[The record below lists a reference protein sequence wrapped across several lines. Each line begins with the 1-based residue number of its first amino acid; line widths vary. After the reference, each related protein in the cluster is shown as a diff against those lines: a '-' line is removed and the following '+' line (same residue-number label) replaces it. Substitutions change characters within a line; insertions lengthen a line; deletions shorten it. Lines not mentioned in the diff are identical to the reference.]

1 MVMIGLSAC
10 GKGSP
15 ARIPIAVP
23 SDRPPSFVESSS
35 SVSKRV
41 EVLLGQMSLDEKI
54 GQMTQ
59 VEKNSIQWGDIKK
72 YFIGSIL
79 SGGGGSPA
87 INTAEA
93 WAEMTR
99 GFQKEALA
107 TRLGIPIIYGV
118 DAVHGHGNLHGA
130 TIFPQ
135 EIGLGASRDP
145 DLVRQIGQAVA
156 EELLATGVQWNFSP
170 VVAVPQDIRWGRTY
184 ESFGEDPGLVSELG
198 IAYIQGMQTLPTNYD
213 PVLDQDLFLLATP
226 KHYLGD
232 GGTTFGSSTQVIE
245 KQYLLDQGDMR
256 FNETEIRA
264 MFLPPYQAA
273 VVEAGAMSVMVSFSS
288 WNGTKMHAQRYW
300 ITDVLKGELGFKG
313 FVISDWGGMD
323 QIDSDYY
330 TSIVAGINAGI
341 DMNMVPYDY
350 IRFIDTM
357 KIAFQNG
364 DISGVR
370 IDDAVRR
377 ILTVKIKLG
386 LFDHPYA
393 EPTLIATIGSDTH
406 RTLARQAVRESLVL
420 LKNNTATLPLAKDSG
435 LIYVAGQGA
444 NDMGLQC
451 GGWTIDWQGKSG
463 DIQPG
468 TTILQGIRSTVSN
481 NTKVEYNLSGEF
493 DEIAEVGIVVV
504 GEHPYAEGIGDTRDL
519 NLTQSDVQTITNMR
533 NHSRRLVVILLSGR
547 PLIITGQFQTPDA
560 WVAAWLPGTEGA
572 GVADVL
578 FGDFPFT
585 GKLPYTWPR
594 SNDQLPINKE
604 NSASLT
610 GCAAPLFPYGYGLG
624 EGSSTPFEWLD
635 CP

>member
-1 MVMIGLSAC
+1 
-10 GKGSP
+10 
-15 ARIPIAVP
+15 
-23 SDRPPSFVESSS
+23 
-35 SVSKRV
+35 
-41 EVLLGQMSLDEKI
+41 
-54 GQMTQ
+54 
-59 VEKNSIQWGDIKK
+59 
-72 YFIGSIL
+72 
-79 SGGGGSPA
+79 
-87 INTAEA
+87 
-93 WAEMTR
+93 
-99 GFQKEALA
+99 
-107 TRLGIPIIYGV
+107 
-118 DAVHGHGNLHGA
+118 
-130 TIFPQ
+130 
-135 EIGLGASRDP
+135 
-145 DLVRQIGQAVA
+145 
-156 EELLATGVQWNFSP
+156 
-170 VVAVPQDIRWGRTY
+170 
-184 ESFGEDPGLVSELG
+184 VSELG

-393 EPTLIATIGSDTH
+393 EPTLIGTIGSDTH

-444 NDMGLQC
+444 MIWVC
-451 GGWTIDWQGKSG
+451 S
-463 DIQPG
+463 
-468 TTILQGIRSTVSN
+468 
-481 NTKVEYNLSGEF
+481 
-493 DEIAEVGIVVV
+493 AEVG
-504 GEHPYAEGIGDTRDL
+504 PLIGRG
-519 NLTQSDVQTITNMR
+519 NLETSSQERPSSREFVRRSQIT
-533 NHSRRLVVILLSGR
+533 RRLNTTSAVSLMKSLKLVS
-547 PLIITGQFQTPDA
+547 
-560 WVAAWLPGTEGA
+560 WWLASTLMLKALEIQGT
-572 GVADVL
+572 
-578 FGDFPFT
+578 
-585 GKLPYTWPR
+585 
-594 SNDQLPINKE
+594 
-604 NSASLT
+604 
-610 GCAAPLFPYGYGLG
+610 
-624 EGSSTPFEWLD
+624 
-635 CP
+635 